1 MIRSPNDNNRKSK
14 EREVAGVFIMAI
26 TGGLAF
32 FLILPLGAITDFL
45 RSFFIG
51 IMGWFTIAALAG
63 VFVAGLMM
71 LLRKSVT
78 LHPKYIAGIA
88 IIAFCSLV
96 ILQLI
101 TSFGLTD
108 SNGER
113 LLNVSFGA
121 YMRGVFGGNTAGGAL
136 FGIFAFVMGG
146 FLGLPIGI
154 GILVLAMAFSSLLFV
169 DISKVR
175 EWRITRGKEKRAE
188 SVFAGNNSFRQT
200 LQSETLQKKNGLYV
214 ANIVPSEPPQAKNKK
229 NETSWPKPQTVT
241 SFGVSKKGLFD
252 KNEETSVMN
261 GKKES
266 LYGYNNFDPNSNA
279 DEPKSNSKSS
289 AFNALYGDQ
298 YAPMKKANESIT
310 DGKNILLVP
319 NSVVT
324 SPHGNSPS
332 NSSTILT
339 SSSYYSQSYSSSPLK
354 EPTPAHIIN
363 SPPKILH
370 GMPTGLRDIVVP
382 ADKGFVDSYEPGMI
396 LNGDAFSLQK
406 ETPADYQNTPPR
418 KISDEQ
424 RVRDER
430 KYKDD
435 MSIIKSDDFG
445 GAVMPGFMATARTIE
460 ASSYGSNNKFTPTQ
474 SAISAYGSNYDS
486 SSGSQTPIVNGDGW
500 QRLPVSPMANEPVR
514 TTQVRSQAVMREE
527 SSGQPV
533 NISPIVVAG
542 TSAVEAREEAP
553 LKREIPPIVVASPAA
568 EAKEEIKPKTELPPI
583 ITAPVDTG
591 PVDVKKIRTAED
603 NLFELINE
611 DKHSRDYLEDF
622 NNLESTDEEEVL
634 FGKEDEED
642 ALEFMRV
649 KEDVIDKT
657 KYDAPVVSMDF
668 DRTGEYNIVEPEDSL
683 GPPKKDLK
691 PSIKPF
697 RSKTHANPNQI
708 SVEKLLKD
716 KAVSVIASETPKPRM
731 PKRKY
736 VAPPLE
742 LLIPKGV
749 DSRRTEEERHRME
762 RMLEGAL
769 AEFGVPVRVFNSI
782 EGSSVTRFE
791 LEIIKSQDKKS
802 FSVKDVEK
810 YADDLAY
817 SMASKGAIRIE
828 APIPGRKAIGIEIPN
843 HERAPVGL
851 RAVIESRAFSNAKSP
866 LTLAL
871 GEDIS
876 GATIICNLIEMP
888 HLLVAGSTGSGKSV
902 CLNSIIASII
912 YKASP
917 EDVRIILVDPKRV
930 EFTAFKGLPHMLL
943 ENAITEPEQ
952 AINAFSWA
960 IAEMDRRYMLLASH
974 EAKNIADYNASDAVK
989 SGEAEKIPY
998 IVIIVDEL
1006 AYLMDVSKRE
1016 MEEKIRRI
1024 TSLARAAGIHL
1035 VLATQRPSVDVITG
1049 TIKVNL
1055 PSRVA
1060 FAVTNAHD
1068 SKTILDQP
1076 GAETLLGRG
1085 DMLYAPQDQPEPARV
1100 QGAFITNEEV
1110 VAIAN
1115 YVRDNNICYYDDTVK
1130 EAICVV
1136 KQEPISEVVS
1146 NDDSDYDP
1154 LLADV
1159 TRRIIESGQASS
1171 SMVMR
1176 RFSVGY
1182 ARAARIIDQLQER
1195 GIIGPPDGSKPREVF
1210 ITSDMFE
1217 DAFGEE
1223 Y

>member
-14 EREVAGVFIMAI
+14 EREVAGVLIMAI
-26 TGGLAF
+26 SGGLAF
-32 FLILPLGAITDFL
+32 FLILPLGTITDFL

-63 VFVAGLMM
+63 TFVAGLMM

-96 ILQLI
+96 VLQLI

-108 SNGER
+108 AYGER
-113 LLNVSFGA
+113 LLNVGFGA

-136 FGIFAFVMGG
+136 FGIFAFIMGS
-146 FLGLPIGI
+146 FLGLPISI
-154 GILVLAMAFSSLLFV
+154 GILIFAIAFSSLLFV
-169 DISKVR
+169 DISKVKA
-175 EWRITRGKEKRAE
+175 WRVTRGKEKRAE
-188 SVFAGNNSFRQT
+188 SFFAGNDNNF
-200 LQSETLQKKNGLYV
+200 QKGQVAQPIAPQNRNGLYI
-214 ANIVPSEPPQAKNKK
+214 ANIVPPVETPQSKNKK
-229 NETSWPKPQTVT
+229 NQTSWPKLQTVT
-241 SFGVSKKGLFD
+241 SFGVNKKGFFD
-252 KNEETSVMN
+252 RDTEDTSMSIKKGGGLYSN
-261 GKKES
+261 GVNSVEQDES
-266 LYGYNNFDPNSNA
+266 KVG
-279 DEPKSNSKSS
+279 KSS
-289 AFNALYGDQ
+289 AFNALYGEQ
-298 YAPMKKANESIT
+298 FASLKKADESII
-310 DGKNILLVP
+310 DGKSMLIFP

-324 SPHGNSPS
+324 SPHGNSPPS
-332 NSSTILT
+332 NSSSILT
-339 SSSYYSQSYSSSPLK
+339 SPSYYSPPSSLYSSLK
-354 EPTPAHIIN
+354 EPPPDHIIN

-370 GMPTGLRDIVVP
+370 GIPTGLRDVVVP

-396 LNGDAFSLQK
+396 LNGDAFSLQR
-406 ETPADYQNTPPR
+406 EEPTAYQNTPPR
-418 KISDEQ
+418 KVSDEQ
-424 RVRDER
+424 SLRNEQ
-430 KYKDD
+430 KYKED
-435 MSIIKSDDFG
+435 MSIIKSEDFG
-445 GAVMPGFMATARTIE
+445 GAVMPGFMAAQTISG
-460 ASSYGSNNKFTPTQ
+460 SSYGSSTFTPTQ
-474 SAISAYGSNYDS
+474 SAISAYGVDYDAQDDN
-486 SSGSQTPIVNGDGW
+486 QTPIVNGDGW
-500 QRLPVSPMANEPVR
+500 QRLPISPSKVNEPVIK
-514 TTQVRSQAVMREE
+514 SQATFPQEPLRQSVKI
-527 SSGQPV
+527 P
-533 NISPIVVAG
+533 PIVVAD
-542 TSAVEAREEAP
+542 TPVVETVEDSSKKV
-553 LKREIPPIVVASPAA
+553 LPPIVVASP
-568 EAKEEIKPKTELPPI
+568 EKEEKPTPMPKEPELPPI
-583 ITAPVDTG
+583 VTAPVDMG
-591 PVDVKKIRTAED
+591 PVDVKKIRTTED
-603 NLFELINE
+603 NLFDLIYK
-611 DKHSRDYLEDF
+611 DKLSRDYSDGDGLV
-622 NNLESTDEEEVL
+622 TDY
-634 FGKEDEED
+634 EED
-642 ALEFMRV
+642 DSPF
-649 KEDVIDKT
+649 KEEKDNNFFCDNEKEEAIIDKT
-657 KYDAPVVSMDF
+657 EYDAPVVSMEF
-668 DRTGEYNIVEPEDSL
+668 DKTGEYNIVEPEDSL
-683 GPPKKDLK
+683 GSPKKDFK
-691 PSIKPF
+691 PIIKPV
-697 RSKTHANPNQI
+697 RSKTQANPNQI
-708 SVEKLLKD
+708 SLEKVLKD
-716 KAVSVIASETPKPRM
+716 NATSIIGSAPPKPRI
-731 PKRKY
+731 PKKKY
-736 VAPPLE
+736 IAPPLE
-742 LLIPKGV
+742 LLIPKGI
-749 DSRRTEEERHRME
+749 DSRRSEEARHEME

-769 AEFGVPVRVFNSI
+769 AEFGVPVKVFNSV

-843 HERAPVGL
+843 QERAPVGL
-851 RAVIESRAFSNAKSP
+851 RAVIESRAFNSAKSP

-876 GATIICNLIEMP
+876 GTKILCNLIEMP

-902 CLNSIIASII
+902 CLNSIITSIL

-917 EDVRIILVDPKRV
+917 EDVRLILVDPKRV

-974 EAKNIADYNASDAVK
+974 EAKNISDYNSSDAVK

-1110 VAIAN
+1110 TAIAN
-1115 YVRDNNICYYDDTVK
+1115 FVRENNVCYYDDTVK

-1136 KQEPISEVVS
+1136 KQEPVGEIAS
-1146 NDDSDYDP
+1146 NEDVDYDP

-1159 TRRIIESGQASS
+1159 ARRIIESGQASS

-1223 Y
+1223 F